1 MKFVRFFGFS
11 ISGGSSPFSRARAKA
26 RIIYAIFLPNMRMIC
41 KPSSSLRTSSGVFP
55 CTIGQ
60 YWLGA
65 IGMPQMV
72 KYLES

>member
-1 MKFVRFFGFS
+1 
-11 ISGGSSPFSRARAKA
+11 
-26 RIIYAIFLPNMRMIC
+26 MRMIC
-41 KPSSSLRTSSGVFP
+41 KPSSSFRTSSGVFP